1 MLKSMKFLTKILVHA
16 ELCAL
21 LPNSVG
27 RTSTSRHIGNNP
39 SHNISIDIECK
50 SSVTFD
56 EVVDG

>member
-1 MLKSMKFLTKILVHA
+1 MKFLTKILVHA